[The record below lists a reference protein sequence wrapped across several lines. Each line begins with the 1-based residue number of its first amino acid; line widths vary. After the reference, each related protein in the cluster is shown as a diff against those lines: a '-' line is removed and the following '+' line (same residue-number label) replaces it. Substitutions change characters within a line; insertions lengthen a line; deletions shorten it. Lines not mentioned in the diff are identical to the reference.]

1 MVRSSMNRRQ
11 FLRTSGLA
19 LSGLALTACI
29 PGAPVEAPAAP
40 AGEAA
45 SGSAGGPVVNS
56 LGVELPA
63 DAAPLEQQVFH
74 FTGIEGQHF
83 DVARNEYE
91 GFAYEHSAEYLARR
105 DGDNV
110 YHPAA
115 ADSWE
120 VSEDGLT
127 WTFHLREGALWSDGE
142 PVTAA
147 DYVFSLIRYE
157 DPAMA
162 NPYAWFFYAILNA
175 EEFNTGAVG
184 VEEFGVAQVD
194 DYTFTVTTKEPIPYF
209 LDVANWHY
217 LVPKHI
223 VEEHGDAWADSPETA
238 VTNGPFVIQEW
249 NKGSNVVYGLNPHY
263 NGPWKPMI
271 ERMEMII
278 VPESGAPLLQMYQAG
293 EIDSAP
299 MGGDELAQ
307 VMADP
312 ATSSE
317 VFAQTA
323 FATAYLFF
331 NDTKAP
337 FDNLQVRQAISHAID
352 RDALVQV
359 MQGLVEPAYGHL
371 PVGFPCSQNSDEE
384 FRAIQAYDPDEAKR
398 LLAEAGYADG
408 AGFPELELWTRE
420 GQYLREAEAIQNML
434 RENLGINVTVTDQE
448 RAFYMDKLAAHE
460 IDFGLIQWGADYVDP
475 TNFFDWWGNQSRHTW
490 QNDEFNA
497 LIDEARSMIDTEA
510 RCQIYNEAEKI
521 LASDVGGVFVVY
533 PVTGS
538 LYKSYLGNLPLNS
551 AGTLG
556 QMTQIVTP
564 SIYVKAH

>member
-1 MVRSSMNRRQ
+1 MAMLRSNMNRRQ
-11 FLRTSGLA
+11 FLRTSGFA
-19 LSGLALTACI
+19 LGGLALAACA
-29 PGAPVEAPAAP
+29 PVGAPAETPAQP
-40 AGEAA
+40 AGEAGA
-45 SGSAGGPVVNS
+45 PVVNS
-56 LGVELPA
+56 LGVELPT
-63 DAAPLEQQVFH
+63 DAAPLDQQVFR

-83 DVARNEYE
+83 DVARDEYE
-91 GFAYEHSAEYLARR
+91 GFAYEFSAEYLARR
-105 DGDNV
+105 DGNNV
-110 YHPAA
+110 YHPAS

-127 WTFHLREGALWSDGE
+127 WTFHLRQDAMWSDGQ

-147 DYVFSLIRYE
+147 DWVYSLIRYE

-162 NPYAWFFYAILNA
+162 NPYAWFFYAIQNA
-175 EEFNTGAVG
+175 EAFNKGEVG
-184 VEEFGVAQVD
+184 VEEFGVKQVD
-194 DYTFTVTTKEPIPYF
+194 DYTFTVTTGEPIPYF

-223 VEEHGDAWADSPETA
+223 VEEHGNAWADSPETA
-238 VTNGPFVIQEW
+238 ITNGPWMITEW
-249 NKGSNVVYGLNPHY
+249 NKGQNVVYALNPHY
-263 NGPWKPMI
+263 TGPWKPML
-271 ERMEMII
+271 EHMEMII

-293 EIDSAP
+293 EIDTAP

-317 VFAQTA
+317 VYSQTA
-323 FATAYLFF
+323 FTTAYLFF

-337 FDNLQVRQAISHAID
+337 FDNLTVRQAFSHAID

-420 GQYLREAEAIQNML
+420 GQYVREAEAIQNML
-434 RENLGINVTVTDQE
+434 KETLGVTVTVKDQE

-460 IDFGLIQWGADYVDP
+460 IDFGLLQWGADYVDP

-490 QNDEFNA
+490 KNDEFNA

-510 RCQIYNEAEKI
+510 RCGIYNEAEDI
-521 LASDVGGVFVVY
+521 LVSDVGAVFVVY
-533 PVTGS
+533 PVTGT
-538 LYKSYLGNLPLNS
+538 LYKSYLGNLPLNDE
-551 AGTLG
+551 GTLG
-556 QMTQIVTP
+556 QMTQIVVP